1 MEVQL
6 KVIGF
11 LLVVLALLH
20 AAFARYFNWRREFAA
35 VSLINRQMMYV
46 HTFFVAF
53 TVFLIG
59 VLCLTSA
66 AELVNTP
73 LGHKLAL
80 GCGLFWLARLIV
92 QFFGYSAVLW
102 RGKRFETAVHVV
114 FSVLWAYFS
123 AVFLLV
129 GTGLLRSPLG
139 HF

>member
-6 KVIGF
+6 RAIGF

-20 AAFARYFNWRREFAA
+20 VGFARYFKWREDFAG

-53 TVFLIG
+53 TVLLMG
-59 VLCLTSA
+59 LLCLTSA
-66 AELVNTP
+66 TELMGTP
-73 LGHKLAL
+73 LGRKLAL
-80 GCGLFWLARLIV
+80 GCGLFWAVRLLT

-102 RGKRFETAVHVV
+102 RGKRFETTVHVL
-114 FSVLWAYFS
+114 FSALWTYLS

-129 GTGLLRSPLG
+129 G
-139 HF
+139 FNY